1 MILLALVSKNYQVG
15 LKYAMLLKPFT
26 YFLILGISTVIVAP
40 LITKASSLED
50 RVALEDQGVRIIA
63 NTVDRTG
70 TEGTRLG
77 DRITTAL
84 EDAATPAIEAP
95 R

>member
-1 MILLALVSKNYQVG
+1 
-15 LKYAMLLKPFT
+15 MLLKPFT

-63 NTVDRTG
+63 NTVDV
-70 TEGTRLG
+70 
-77 DRITTAL
+77 
-84 EDAATPAIEAP
+84 AIFSLCSLWRQLLAVSGIKWRQEPKA
-95 R
+95 